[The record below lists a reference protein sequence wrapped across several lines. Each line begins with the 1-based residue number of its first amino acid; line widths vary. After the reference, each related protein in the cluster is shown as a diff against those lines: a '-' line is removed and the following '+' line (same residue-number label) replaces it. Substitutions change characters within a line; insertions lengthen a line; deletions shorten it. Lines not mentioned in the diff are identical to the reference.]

1 MLGHEDTIAYE
12 KWPEYDEALCKEDV
26 IEIGVQVTGKVRGT
40 IGVTEDDTQETALE
54 KAKKV
59 ENVAKTS
66 EMLSMSVH
74 VVLMIAVCALFPIVS
89 NGYVNQLVASMYAYS
104 GQVLSNV
111 VLMILVSIILVVFAI
126 PMLAYFNSKSMDITI
141 KKAYM
146 AGVNTGDNSGFV
158 DAFGENKEAYVSNYY
173 FEDFLGVDKNMGK
186 LQLFTTLWII
196 VSFAIIIGGEFL

>member
-1 MLGHEDTIAYE
+1 
-12 KWPEYDEALCKEDV
+12 
-26 IEIGVQVTGKVRGT
+26 
-40 IGVTEDDTQETALE
+40 
-54 KAKKV
+54 
-59 ENVAKTS
+59 
-66 EMLSMSVH
+66 
-74 VVLMIAVCALFPIVS
+74 
-89 NGYVNQLVASMYAYS
+89 
-104 GQVLSNV
+104 
-111 VLMILVSIILVVFAI
+111 
-126 PMLAYFNSKSMDITI
+126 MDIAI